1 MPNLIYKLS
10 YGFTASFA
18 APLTTFAASSTKC
31 SVQFSAQLTIILIL
45 HVLLAIL
52 RSIATIKVV

>member
-10 YGFTASFA
+10 YGFA

-31 SVQFSAQLTIILIL
+31 SVQFSALLTIILII